1 MPGSEYSSV
10 ELQRM
15 LMTDSG
21 MAAAAQQL
29 MQLSDKDNSS
39 ISSSNGNKKDK
50 KIRAKDDG
58 RERFFKHNQYEM
70 T

>member
-29 MQLSDKDNSS
+29 MQLSDEDNSS
-39 ISSSNGNKKDK
+39 ISSSNGNKNDK
-50 KIRAKDDG
+50 KIRAKDDE

>member
-15 LMTDSG
+15 LMTDSD
-21 MAAAAQQL
+21 MAAACQQL
-29 MQLSDKDNSS
+29 MQLSDKDNNS
-39 ISSSNGNKKDK
+39 ISSSNGNKNDK
-50 KIRAKDDG
+50 KTRAKDDEG
-58 RERFFKHNQYEM
+58 REILQ

>member
-29 MQLSDKDNSS
+29 MQLSDEDKSS
-39 ISSSNGNKKDK
+39 ISSSNGNKNCK
-50 KIRAKDDG
+50 KIRAKDDE